1 MSQLVLTISNE
12 FINKELYFDILD
24 SNIAKKWAIEVNKN
38 YTIYENDRFINWTNN
53 KKDKTYY
60 VNELNKQMKIVD
72 DYAPNTIPFFF
83 NIDQVNQKSFNILH
97 KFFEETRGPIEDP
110 PEFYKNAPHPVQ
122 EAINRFNIM
131 IHEFESLEFNKT
143 KNSVHPEARVI
154 VTFNNRI
161 RCELEDEDYDHFT
174 FKWTFGDVYINYCEV
189 GKTVIDVIKD
199 NDTIVGDSNIRPLRY
214 YSADLQ
220 VKFSPT
226 VDDTEYN
233 RRKQIIKNKYIEKQ
247 DFFESLGLFY
257 DKKLSL
263 GLITVAKLNRI
274 ASGFV
279 DMTDFEI
286 ISSLGEFYTV
296 TKTEIKE

>member
-24 SNIAKKWAIEVNKN
+24 SNIAKKWAIEVNKD
-38 YTIYENDRFINWTNN
+38 YSIYENDRFINWTNN
-53 KKDKTYY
+53 KKDKNYY

-72 DYAPNTIPFFF
+72 DYAPNIIPFFF
-83 NIDQVNQKSFNILH
+83 NIDQVNQNSFNILH

-110 PEFYKNAPHPVQ
+110 PEFYKNSPRDVQ
-122 EAINRFNIM
+122 ESINRFNIM
-131 IHEFESLEFNKT
+131 IHEFESWMFNQT
-143 KNSVHPEARVI
+143 KNNPHPESRVI

-199 NDTIVGDSNIRPLRY
+199 NDTIVGASNIRPLRY

-233 RRKQIIKNKYIEKQ
+233 RRKEIIKNKYIERQ

-274 ASGFV
+274 DSGFI
-279 DMTDFEI
+279 DMTDYEI
-286 ISSLGEFYTV
+286 ISSLSEFYTV

>member
-12 FINKELYFDILD
+12 FKSKELYFDILD
-24 SNIAKKWAIEVNKN
+24 NSIAKKWAVEVSKN
-38 YTIYENDRFINWTNN
+38 YSIYENDRFINWTNN
-53 KKDKTYY
+53 KKDKNYY
-60 VNELNKQMKIVD
+60 VNELNNQMKIVD

-83 NIDQVNQKSFNILH
+83 NIDQVNQNSFNILH
-97 KFFEETRGPIEDP
+97 KYFEETRGPIEDP
-110 PEFYKNAPHPVQ
+110 PEFYKNAPHDVQ

-131 IHEFESLEFNKT
+131 IHEFESLEFNQS
-143 KNSVHPEARVI
+143 KNNTHPESRVI

-161 RCELEDEDYDHFT
+161 RYELEDEDYDHFT

-199 NDTIVGDSNIRPLRY
+199 NDTIVGASNIRPLRY

-226 VDDTEYN
+226 VDDVEYN
-233 RRKQIIKNKYIEKQ
+233 RRKQIIKNKYIEKK

-263 GLITVAKLNRI
+263 GLIPVAKLNREN
-274 ASGFV
+274 SGFMN
-279 DMTDFEI
+279 MTDFEI

-296 TKTEIKE
+296 NKTEIKE

>member
-72 DYAPNTIPFFF
+72 DYVPKIIPFFF
-83 NIDQVNQKSFNILH
+83 NIDQVNQNSFNILH

-110 PEFYKNAPHPVQ
+110 PEFYKNSPRDVQ

-131 IHEFESLEFNKT
+131 IHEFESWMFNQT
-143 KNSVHPEARVI
+143 KNNAHPESRVI

-161 RCELEDEDYDHFT
+161 RYELEDEDYDHFT

-199 NDTIVGDSNIRPLRY
+199 NDKIVGDSNIRPLRY

-233 RRKQIIKNKYIEKQ
+233 RRKEIIKNKYIEKQ

-263 GLITVAKLNRI
+263 GLIRVAKLNRI